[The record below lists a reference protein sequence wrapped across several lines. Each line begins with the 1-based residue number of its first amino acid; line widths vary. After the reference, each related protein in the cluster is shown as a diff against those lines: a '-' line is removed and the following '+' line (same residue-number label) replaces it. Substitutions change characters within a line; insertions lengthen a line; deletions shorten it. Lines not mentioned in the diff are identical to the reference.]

1 MLPKLNEFKEEL
13 LSEGLSPLTM
23 TNYLKAVV
31 YFSRYMKS
39 EDMRKVKARDIEV
52 YKNYLMTEYVTNV
65 GKRLVMESISHR
77 LWSLRKYFQFLLKHK
92 VVFFDPTLSL
102 TFPKKVKH
110 LPKNIPTEKDIEYI
124 LNQPDTYTYVGIRDR
139 TILEL
144 AYTCPLRNK
153 ELREIS
159 LGDIDMKNRLIY
171 PSRVKGGRECGIP
184 IADSTHKVLLK
195 YLEIARPRLLKRAK
209 ESSDRLFLTES
220 GKPFAEGT
228 IYEIFEKYR
237 KDRHIHP
244 HSMRHACA
252 LHMIRHG
259 AGIRDVQVLLGHKSL
274 KSTQVYTVLTA
285 KDLKDFVDRYHP
297 RQRQEK
303 RKVRDKR

>member
-1 MLPKLNEFKEEL
+1 
-13 LSEGLSPLTM
+13 
-23 TNYLKAVV
+23 
-31 YFSRYMKS
+31 
-39 EDMRKVKARDIEV
+39 
-52 YKNYLMTEYVTNV
+52 MTEYVTNV